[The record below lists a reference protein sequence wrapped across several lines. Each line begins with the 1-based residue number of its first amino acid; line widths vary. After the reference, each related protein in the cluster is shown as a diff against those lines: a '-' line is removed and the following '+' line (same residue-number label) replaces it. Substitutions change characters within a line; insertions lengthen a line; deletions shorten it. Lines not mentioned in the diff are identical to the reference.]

1 MGENKMPQIEQ
12 LNIAT
17 DQFMAEKLRAF
28 HAEVLDLVQRRDQLQ
43 AGLAE
48 REESEEALRLEINEL
63 YEEVGNRLSSGKEA
77 DSLQKRLE
85 EKENQL
91 ERSRR
96 LSEQIKTVYLRNYK
110 TTLKTKEF
118 DLKQAFILGL
128 VEYREK
134 EWDPAMDQ
142 LARAMAD
149 MRGAWDQLIRNIA
162 RKWSV
167 KIAWQTADHDMI
179 GQPTYGQETAEQLSQ
194 IYR

>member
-1 MGENKMPQIEQ
+1 MGDNNIPKTEE
-12 LNIAT
+12 LNVAT
-17 DQFMAEKLRAF
+17 DQFMSEKLRPF
-28 HAEVLDLVQRRDQLQ
+28 HADALDLVQRRDQLQ
-43 AGLAE
+43 AGLAQ
-48 REESEEALRLEINEL
+48 REELEEGLRLEINEL
-63 YEEVGNRLSSGKEA
+63 YGEVGKRLSSGQEA

-85 EKENQL
+85 EKEDQL

-96 LSEQIKTVYLRNYK
+96 LSEQIRTVHLPNYE
-110 TTLKTKEF
+110 TTLKIKEF

-134 EWDPAMDQ
+134 EWDPAMDY
-142 LARAMAD
+142 LAKAMAD
-149 MRGAWDQLIRNIA
+149 MRGAWDQVIRNIA